1 MFLVPCF
8 CLATPYRVY
17 PPVTQKLARLWTQ
30 YCEAIM
36 KVRKL
41 ITSLNHFLLTVLV
54 DICNFKTSQVFK
66 ENARNL
72 DLEVN

>member
-36 KVRKL
+36 KVRQL
-41 ITSLNHFLLTVLV
+41 ITSLNHFFVGGYMQL
-54 DICNFKTSQVFK
+54 KTSQVFK
-66 ENARNL
+66 ENAGNL